1 MKKKGLIVG
10 AGVSWFAWK
19 LLIVVSLTLTIV
31 LCMLAFLRLQRFL
44 PSHSQN
50 PSSSVS
56 RRFLHPNW
64 DSISFRGDPKVAF
77 LFLARR
83 NLPLDF
89 LWKSFFENADA
100 DKFSIYIHSEPGFVF
115 NESTTRPSFF
125 HDRQLNN
132 SIKVAWGEASM
143 IEAERLLLEEAL
155 KDPANRRFV
164 LLSESCIP
172 LYNFSYIYN
181 YLRASPRSFVD
192 SFLDKK
198 ERRYNPNMS
207 PYIPMSKWR
216 KGSQW
221 ITLIRR
227 HAEVIADDDVVFP
240 VFKMFCKQS
249 HNCIPDEHYV
259 QTLLAMHDIEGELER
274 RTITYTEWN
283 QSATNMDK
291 SSWHPVT
298 FSYADAGAEQIKRIK
313 DIDNVYY
320 ETEYRTEW
328 CHNNST
334 QVPCFLFARKFSR
347 GAAMRLLSEGVIYQ
361 FDASAIMDPTP

>member
-10 AGVSWFAWK
+10 AGGISWFAWK
-19 LLIVVSLTLTIV
+19 LLIVVFLTLTIV
-31 LCMLAFLRLQRFL
+31 LCMLAFLSLQRFP

-50 PSSSVS
+50 PSSVS

-100 DKFSIYIHSEPGFVF
+100 DKISIYIHSEPGFVF
-115 NESTTRPSFF
+115 NESTTRSSFF

-143 IEAERLLLEEAL
+143 IEAERLLLEQAL

-164 LLSESCIP
+164 LLSESCVP

-198 ERRYNPNMS
+198 ECRYNPNMS

-227 HAEVIADDDVVFP
+227 HAEVVADDDVVFP
-240 VFKMFCKQS
+240 VFKMFCKRS

-259 QTLLAMHDIEGELER
+259 QTLLAMHDSEGELER

-298 FSYADAGAEQIKRIK
+298 FSYEDAGAEQIKRIK

-347 GAAMRLLSEGVIYQ
+347 GAAMRLLSEGVISQ
-361 FDASAIMDPTP
+361 FDASAIMDPTQ

>member
-164 LLSESCIP
+164 LLSE
-172 LYNFSYIYN
+172 
-181 YLRASPRSFVD
+181 
-192 SFLDKK
+192 
-198 ERRYNPNMS
+198 
-207 PYIPMSKWR
+207 
-216 KGSQW
+216 
-221 ITLIRR
+221 
-227 HAEVIADDDVVFP
+227 
-240 VFKMFCKQS
+240 
-249 HNCIPDEHYV
+249 
-259 QTLLAMHDIEGELER
+259 
-274 RTITYTEWN
+274 
-283 QSATNMDK
+283 
-291 SSWHPVT
+291 
-298 FSYADAGAEQIKRIK
+298 
-313 DIDNVYY
+313 
-320 ETEYRTEW
+320 
-328 CHNNST
+328 
-334 QVPCFLFARKFSR
+334 
-347 GAAMRLLSEGVIYQ
+347 
-361 FDASAIMDPTP
+361 